1 MSFYKKLLLI
11 DDDADD
17 HEIFVEAVKEIDSSI
32 VCTCLFDGE
41 QGLNLLQKKDGVI
54 PDLIFMDTNMPRI
67 SGKQLL
73 TSIKQSA
80 DLNNIPIIMYST
92 FFSGKDLDEFIK
104 LGAVHYLTKPSKF
117 EELRS
122 ALNDILKKKW

>member
-1 MSFYKKLLLI
+1 MSFYKNLLLI

-32 VCTCLFDGE
+32 ICTCLFDGE
-41 QGLNLLQKKDGVI
+41 QSLNLLQKKDSVI
-54 PDLIFMDTNMPRI
+54 PDLIFMDTNMPKI

-73 TSIKQSA
+73 SSIKQSA
-80 DLNNIPIIMYST
+80 SLNNIPVIMYST
-92 FFSGKDLDEFIK
+92 FFSDKDLEEFIK
-104 LGAVHYLTKPSKF
+104 IGAAHYLTKPSKF

-122 ALNDILKKKW
+122 ALSNILKKKW